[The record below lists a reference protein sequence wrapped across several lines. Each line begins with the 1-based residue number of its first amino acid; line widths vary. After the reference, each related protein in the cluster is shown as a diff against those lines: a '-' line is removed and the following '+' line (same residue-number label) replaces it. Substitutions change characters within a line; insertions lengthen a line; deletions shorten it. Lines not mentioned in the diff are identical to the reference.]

1 MKRSFKILIIT
12 AIMAIAP
19 IIMLADDPPHP
30 GAGTGGN
37 PEGSGTEVGGGP
49 PAGAPVGNGTFILLT
64 LAVAYA
70 GRKVYVM
77 QKSAEQT
84 V

>member
-12 AIMAIAP
+12 AFLAITPVLMFAQGNE
-19 IIMLADDPPHP
+19 PPHP
-30 GAGTGGN
+30 GGNPTGTGTPVN
-37 PEGSGTEVGGGP
+37 GSP

>member
-1 MKRSFKILIIT
+1 MKRSFKILTVT
-12 AIMAIAP
+12 ALLALAP
-19 IIMLADDPPHP
+19 IILMAQIPPHP
-30 GAGTGGN
+30 NDDPTKDPNSTTVGT
-37 PEGSGTEVGGGP
+37 P

>member
-1 MKRSFKILIIT
+1 MKHSFKILIIT
-12 AIMAIAP
+12 AFMAMAP
-19 IIMLADDPPHP
+19 VILMAQTPPHP
-30 GAGTGGN
+30 NDDPTKDPN
-37 PEGSGTEVGGGP
+37 STTVGGSK

>member
-1 MKRSFKILIIT
+1 MKRSFKILTVT
-12 AIMAIAP
+12 ALLAMAP
-19 IIMLADDPPHP
+19 IILMAQTPPHP
-30 GAGTGGN
+30 DDDPTKDPN
-37 PEGSGTEVGGGP
+37 STTVGGGP

>member
-1 MKRSFKILIIT
+1 MKRTFKILII
-12 AIMAIAP
+12 AAFLAIAP
-19 IIMLADDPPHP
+19 VLLMAQAPPHP
-30 GAGTGGN
+30 DDDPTKDPNAT
-37 PEGSGTEVGGGP
+37 TVGGQP
-49 PAGAPVGNGTFILLT
+49 SGAPIGNGTFILLT

-77 QKSAEQT
+77 RGSTEQT